1 MPFRK
6 IPYRKKRP
14 FKKRVMR
21 VRRPLRLAS
30 PNRPAVHFFK
40 RSFTQVLNLSNVTP
54 PVGWTAEGN
63 GIWNNFQFTLNDV
76 TSATDF
82 TNLFA
87 MYKLNSVK
95 TEVICSNSTSVEEN
109 SQLMVYWD
117 TNVTGQNYILTEQV
131 FLDSQTSRHMV
142 IKPPHRGIKMY
153 GKLKQLSNTYKLTD
167 DDYAIVKPRYI
178 STEEPNTP
186 HYGTAMRIQR
196 VDGLPMGTQLDNFQ
210 TVKLIHTVYLSC
222 KKVH

>member
-21 VRRPLRLAS
+21 VRRPMRAT

-40 RSFTQVLNLSNVTP
+40 RSFTETIELSNVNTP
-54 PVGWTAEGN
+54 TGWTAESN
-63 GIWNNFQFTLNDV
+63 GIWRNFEFTLNDV

-82 TNLFA
+82 SNLFA
-87 MYKLNSVK
+87 MYKLNSVR
-95 TEVICSNSTSVEEN
+95 TEVICSNSTSNEEN
-109 SQLMVYWD
+109 SQLIFYWD
-117 TNVTGQNYILTEQV
+117 TNVTGQNYTITEQHM
-131 FLDSQTSRHMV
+131 LDSQTSKHTV
-142 IKPPHRGIKMY
+142 VKPPHRGIKMY

-186 HYGTAMRIQR
+186 HYGTSMRIQR
-196 VDGLPMGTQLDNFQ
+196 VDGKPMGTQLNNFQ